1 MYPSAS
7 EGADAAPGGEGVL
20 SLFAE
25 LLASCLKDGRA
36 AAGECL
42 REDTPAMATQ
52 EGTPAAT
59 ALQQAVGLGS
69 ERTFSGHV
77 ATRRHASVRDTQ
89 TSFLVSK
96 SEKCH
101 ADGFPALESC
111 RSDTPAKFW
120 AQLGPIRSS
129 YLGKGL
135 CAQSVTAP
143 EPCEQLRGGLGFLG
157 DGILR

>member
-52 EGTPAAT
+52 EGIPAAT

-69 ERTFSGHV
+69 ERTSQ
-77 ATRRHASVRDTQ
+77 ATWPQGDMRALGTHRRRSLFPRAKNVTQ
-89 TSFLVSK
+89 M
-96 SEKCH
+96 
-101 ADGFPALESC
+101 GFRP
-111 RSDTPAKFW
+111 
-120 AQLGPIRSS
+120 
-129 YLGKGL
+129 
-135 CAQSVTAP
+135 
-143 EPCEQLRGGLGFLG
+143 
-157 DGILR
+157 